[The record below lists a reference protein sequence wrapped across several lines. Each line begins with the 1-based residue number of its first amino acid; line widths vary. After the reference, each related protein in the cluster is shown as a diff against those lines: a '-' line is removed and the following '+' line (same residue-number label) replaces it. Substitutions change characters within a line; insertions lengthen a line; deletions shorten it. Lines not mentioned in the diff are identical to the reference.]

1 MLYLNIQTL
10 CEFSRNYCIPICAF
24 LVPANLLATS
34 CTLLWAFFGKSL
46 AQIKLAAVV
55 ASILAF
61 ALVFHV
67 SAWLAIGVVMA
78 PTYILP
84 ALAIICLSCNFAAIK
99 YRESF
104 PQIWEMVV
112 ERVGGFSINQQ

>member
-10 CEFSRNYCIPICAF
+10 FEFSRNYCIPICAF
-24 LVPANLLATS
+24 LVPANLLTTS

-46 AQIKLAAVV
+46 AQIKLTAVV
-55 ASILAF
+55 ASILAL

-67 SAWLAIGVVMA
+67 SAWFAIGVVMA

-99 YRESF
+99 YRESL
-104 PQIWEMVV
+104 IVD
-112 ERVGGFSINQQ
+112 S